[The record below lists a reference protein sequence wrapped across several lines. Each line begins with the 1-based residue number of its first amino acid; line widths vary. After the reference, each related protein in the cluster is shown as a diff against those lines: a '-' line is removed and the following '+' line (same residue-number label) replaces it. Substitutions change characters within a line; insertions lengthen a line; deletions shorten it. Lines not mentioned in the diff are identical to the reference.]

1 MSSIKSKESDRPINK
16 HAEHNYN
23 SGTRALGAD
32 VANCYRGIYGNW
44 PHNMQQPNLLRA
56 SN

>member
-23 SGTRALGAD
+23 SGDTGAGPGA
-32 VANCYRGIYGNW
+32 ANCYRGIYGNG
-44 PHNMQQPNLLRA
+44 PTTGSSQTCPAR
-56 SN
+56 